1 VNEPTI
7 VRASFDYS
15 LDEAVDANTRFMRGS
30 AVGQAVRRRSI
41 RSTGVA
47 LAALLFAFAAFNMTS
62 PTPGAL
68 ISAALVSIAAGIVGA
83 TIHAVMYDWAIRR
96 RVRRFVRD
104 HVNEANV
111 LRCEIELRPD
121 GAWVRQPY
129 GEMLFDWGEAVAVTD
144 PGDAI
149 ELHFERGFVLARN
162 RAFATAAERESF
174 LSRARAL
181 ASNSRS

>member
-1 VNEPTI
+1 VTEPAI
-7 VRASFDYS
+7 VRASYDYS

-30 AVGQAVRRRSI
+30 AVGQSVRRRSI
-41 RSTGVA
+41 RSTGIA
-47 LAALLFAFAAFNMTS
+47 LAALLFALAAFNMAGA
-62 PTPGAL
+62 TPGAL
-68 ISAALVSIAAGIVGA
+68 ASAALVALAAGIVGA

-104 HVNEANV
+104 HVDGANV
-111 LRCEIELRPD
+111 LRCEIELRPE

-144 PGDAI
+144 AGDAI

-162 RAFATAAERESF
+162 RAFPTLADRERF
-174 LSRARAL
+174 LALARAL
-181 ASNSRS
+181 AAHA